1 LVPLANPGK
10 WCACTSKRRRKAL
23 MDEHELHVSMIG
35 GGIGGLA
42 AASAL
47 QRAGMRVTVF
57 ERNHELREVGAG
69 LTLWANGVQVLQ
81 DLGLASEIA
90 AVSARLTHFEC
101 WSWRGKRLG
110 SMPLDSIEMAMGAP
124 NIGIHRADLLRL
136 LAGTLAPGTVQ
147 LDAHCVGFT
156 PEEGGVTSHFADG
169 QHQHSD
175 VLVGAD
181 GLHSVIR
188 AQLLGQQPPRYSGYT
203 CWRGVAPFEDVQVS
217 PGISSET
224 WGPGLRFGMLPI
236 GNGRVFWYATHNCPA
251 GGQDQ
256 PGERKLQ
263 LHRLFHGWRAPIEQ
277 LIEVTDEAEILRND
291 IFDRRP
297 VHHWG
302 KGRVT
307 LLGDAAHP
315 PTPNL
320 GQGACQALED
330 ALILTRCLGSARESV
345 IALRTY
351 EASRMKRSAA
361 IIKQSYLFGKIGQW
375 ENPLLCSLRDALTPL
390 AFATFLPGQ
399 FAANVRGSSV
409 GEARGGAGLDHSLP
423 TAHWEGNR

>member
-1 LVPLANPGK
+1 MNEL
-10 WCACTSKRRRKAL
+10 
-23 MDEHELHVSMIG
+23 ELHVSMIG

-57 ERNHELREVGAG
+57 ELNHELREVGAG
-69 LTLWANGVQVLQ
+69 LTLWANAVKVLQ
-81 DLGLASEIA
+81 ELGLASAIA
-90 AVSARLTHFEC
+90 EVSAPLTHFEC

-110 SMPLDSIEMAMGAP
+110 SLPLDSIEKALGAP
-124 NIGIHRADLLRL
+124 SIGIHRADLLRL
-136 LAGTLAPGTVQ
+136 LADTLAPGTVE

-156 PEEGGVTSHFADG
+156 PEEGSVTSHFADG
-169 QHQHSD
+169 QHHHAD

-224 WGPGLRFGMLPI
+224 WGRGLRFGMLPI

-251 GGQDQ
+251 GGQDR
-256 PGERKLQ
+256 PGERKPLLQ
-263 LHRLFHGWRAPIEQ
+263 RLFHDWRAPIEQ
-277 LIEVTDEAEILRND
+277 LIEATDEATILRND
-291 IFDRRP
+291 IFDRKP
-297 VHHWG
+297 VRRWG
-302 KGRVT
+302 SGRAT

-330 ALILTRCLGSARESV
+330 ALILARCLGSARESV
-345 IALRTY
+345 VALRAY
-351 EASRMKRSAA
+351 EVCRMKRSAA
-361 IIKQSYLFGKIGQW
+361 IIEQSYRLGRISQW
-375 ENPLLCSLRDALTPL
+375 ENPLLRSLRDALIPL
-390 AFATFLPGQ
+390 AFATVLPGQ
-399 FAANVRGSSV
+399 FAAIVRGPSV
-409 GEARGGAGLDHSLP
+409 GEARGGAGLDLHRP
-423 TAHWEGNR
+423 AAHQEGKT

>member
-1 LVPLANPGK
+1 
-10 WCACTSKRRRKAL
+10 
-23 MDEHELHVSMIG
+23 MDEHERHVSMIG

-47 QRAGMRVTVF
+47 QRAGMRVIVF
-57 ERNHELREVGAG
+57 EQNHELREVGAG
-69 LTLWANGVQVLQ
+69 LTLWANAVQVLQ
-81 DLGLASEIA
+81 ELGLASELA
-90 AVSARLTHFEC
+90 TVSAPLTHYEC

-110 SMPLDSIEMAMGAP
+110 SMPLDRIEKAMGAP

-136 LAGTLAPGTVQ
+136 LAGTLAPGTVE
-147 LDAHCVGFT
+147 LDAHCAGFT
-156 PEEGGVTSHFADG
+156 QEEWGVTSHTASG
-169 QHQHSD
+169 QHHHAD

-203 CWRGVAPFEDVQVS
+203 CWRGVAPFEDAQVS

-224 WGPGLRFGMLPI
+224 WGRGLRFGMLPI
-236 GNGRVFWYATHNCPA
+236 GNGRVAWYATRNCPA
-251 GGQDQ
+251 GEQDR
-256 PGERKLQ
+256 PRERKPL
-263 LHRLFHGWRAPIEQ
+263 LHRLFHNWRAPIEQ
-277 LIEVTDEAEILRND
+277 LIEETSEAAILRND

-297 VHHWG
+297 ARHWG
-302 KGRVT
+302 SGRVT

-330 ALILTRCLGSARESV
+330 ALILARCLGSAREPV
-345 IALRTY
+345 VALRAY
-351 EASRMKRSAA
+351 EACRMKRSAA
-361 IIKQSYLFGKIGQW
+361 IIEQSYLFGRIGQW

-390 AFATFLPGQ
+390 AFATVLPGQ
-399 FAANVRGSSV
+399 FAAIVRDPSV
-409 GEARGGAGLDHSLP
+409 GDARGGAGLDHSLP
-423 TAHWEGNR
+423 AAHREGKT

>member
-1 LVPLANPGK
+1 
-10 WCACTSKRRRKAL
+10 

-69 LTLWANGVQVLQ
+69 LTLWANAVQVLQ
-81 DLGLASEIA
+81 ELGLASEIA
-90 AVSARLTHFEC
+90 AVSAPLTHFEC

-110 SMPLDSIEMAMGAP
+110 SMPLDRIEKAMGAP

-136 LAGTLAPGTVQ
+136 LAGTLASGTVQ

-156 PEEGGVTSHFADG
+156 QEEGGVTSHTASG
-169 QHQHSD
+169 QHHHAD

-188 AQLLGQQPPRYSGYT
+188 AQLLGQRPPRSSGYT
-203 CWRGVAPFEDVQVS
+203 CWRGVAPFEDAQVS

-224 WGPGLRFGMLPI
+224 WGRGLRFGMLPI

-251 GGQDQ
+251 GGQDRA
-256 PGERKLQ
+256 GERKPL
-263 LHRLFHGWRAPIEQ
+263 LHRLFHHWRAPIEQ
-277 LIEVTDEAEILRND
+277 LIEATDEAVILRND
-291 IFDRRP
+291 ILDRRP
-297 VHHWG
+297 VRHWG
-302 KGRVT
+302 SGHVT

-330 ALILTRCLGSARESV
+330 ALILARCLGSAREPV
-345 IALRTY
+345 AALRAY
-351 EASRMKRSAA
+351 EACRMKRSAA
-361 IIKQSYLFGKIGQW
+361 IIEQSYLFGRIGQW

-390 AFATFLPGQ
+390 VFATVLPGL
-399 FAANVRGSSV
+399 FAANVRGPSMRD
-409 GEARGGAGLDHSLP
+409 ARGGAGLDHSLP
-423 TAHWEGNR
+423 SAHREGKT

>member
-1 LVPLANPGK
+1 
-10 WCACTSKRRRKAL
+10 
-23 MDEHELHVSMIG
+23 MDEYELHVSMIG

-69 LTLWANGVQVLQ
+69 LTLWANAVQVLQ
-81 DLGLASEIA
+81 ELGLASAIA
-90 AVSARLTHFEC
+90 AVSTALIRFEC

-110 SMPLDSIEMAMGAP
+110 SMPLDSIEKAMGAA

-136 LAGTLAPGTVQ
+136 LADTLAPGTVQ
-147 LDAHCVGFT
+147 LDAHCVGYMQ
-156 PEEGGVTSHFADG
+156 EEGGVTSHFADG
-169 QHQHSD
+169 RHDHAD
-175 VLVGAD
+175 MLVGAD

-188 AQLLGQQPPRYSGYT
+188 TQLLGQQPPRYSGYT
-203 CWRGVAPFEDVQVS
+203 CWRGVALFEDAQVS

-224 WGPGLRFGMLPI
+224 WGRGLRFGMLPI
-236 GNGRVFWYATHNCPA
+236 GNGRVFWYATYNCPA

-256 PGERKLQ
+256 PGERKPL
-263 LHRLFHGWRAPIEQ
+263 LHQLFHNWRAPIEQ
-277 LIEVTDEAEILRND
+277 LIEATDEATILRND
-291 IFDRRP
+291 ILDRRP
-297 VHHWG
+297 VRHWG
-302 KGRVT
+302 SERVT

-330 ALILTRCLGSARESV
+330 SLILARCLGKARESV
-345 IALRTY
+345 AALRTY
-351 EASRMKRSAA
+351 EACRMKRSAS
-361 IIKQSYLFGKIGQW
+361 IIEQSYLFGQIGQW

-399 FAANVRGSSV
+399 FASTVGGSSV
-409 GEARGGAGLDHSLP
+409 GDVRGGAETFS
-423 TAHWEGNR
+423 ER

>member
-1 LVPLANPGK
+1 
-10 WCACTSKRRRKAL
+10 
-23 MDEHELHVSMIG
+23 MDEHKLHVSIIG

-81 DLGLASEIA
+81 KLGLASEIA
-90 AVSARLTHFEC
+90 AVSAPLTHFEC

-110 SMPLDSIEMAMGAP
+110 SMPLDSIEKAMGAA

-136 LAGTLAPGTVQ
+136 LAGTLVPGTVQ

-156 PEEGGVTSHFADG
+156 QEEGGVTSHFADG
-169 QHQHSD
+169 QHHHAD

-181 GLHSVIR
+181 GLHSVVR
-188 AQLLGQQPPRYSGYT
+188 TQLLGQRPPRYSGYT
-203 CWRGVAPFEDVQVS
+203 CWRGVASFEDVQVS

-224 WGPGLRFGMLPI
+224 WGRGRRFGMLPI

-256 PGERKLQ
+256 PGERKLL
-263 LHRLFHGWRAPIEQ
+263 LHELFHDWRPPIEQ
-277 LIEVTDEAEILRND
+277 LIEATDEAAILRND
-291 IFDRRP
+291 IFDRKP
-297 VHHWG
+297 VRHWG
-302 KGRVT
+302 SERVT

-330 ALILTRCLGSARESV
+330 ALILARRLGSTRKSV
-345 IALRTY
+345 VALRAY

-361 IIKQSYLFGKIGQW
+361 IIEQSYRFGRIGQW
-375 ENPLLCSLRDALTPL
+375 EHPLLCSLRDALTPL
-390 AFATFLPGQ
+390 AFATVLPGQ

-409 GEARGGAGLDHSLP
+409 GEARGGAGVDP
-423 TAHWEGNR
+423 RRPAAH

>member
-1 LVPLANPGK
+1 
-10 WCACTSKRRRKAL
+10 
-23 MDEHELHVSMIG
+23 MDEHERHVSIIG

-81 DLGLASEIA
+81 QLGLASEIA
-90 AVSARLTHFEC
+90 AASAPLTHFEC

-110 SMPLDSIEMAMGAP
+110 SMPLDSIEKAMGAA

-136 LAGTLAPGTVQ
+136 LAGTLVPGTVQ

-156 PEEGGVTSHFADG
+156 QEEGGVTSHFADG
-169 QHQHSD
+169 QHHHAD

-181 GLHSVIR
+181 GL
-188 AQLLGQQPPRYSGYT
+188 
-203 CWRGVAPFEDVQVS
+203 
-217 PGISSET
+217 
-224 WGPGLRFGMLPI
+224 
-236 GNGRVFWYATHNCPA
+236 
-251 GGQDQ
+251 
-256 PGERKLQ
+256 LQ
-263 LHRLFHGWRAPIEQ
+263 ELFHDWRPPIEQ
-277 LIEVTDEAEILRND
+277 LIEATDEAAILRND
-291 IFDRRP
+291 IFDRKP
-297 VHHWG
+297 VRHWG
-302 KGRVT
+302 SERVT

-330 ALILTRCLGSARESV
+330 ALILARRLGSTRKSV
-345 IALRTY
+345 VALRAY

-361 IIKQSYLFGKIGQW
+361 IIEQSYRFGRIGQW
-375 ENPLLCSLRDALTPL
+375 EHPLLCSLRDALTPL
-390 AFATFLPGQ
+390 AFATVLPWQ

-409 GEARGGAGLDHSLP
+409 GEARGGAGVDP
-423 TAHWEGNR
+423 RRPAAY

>member
-1 LVPLANPGK
+1 
-10 WCACTSKRRRKAL
+10 
-23 MDEHELHVSMIG
+23 MDEHERQVSMIG

-47 QRAGMRVTVF
+47 QRAGMRVIVF
-57 ERNHELREVGAG
+57 EQNHELREVGAG
-69 LTLWANGVQVLQ
+69 LTLWANAVQVLQ
-81 DLGLASEIA
+81 ELGLASEIA
-90 AVSARLTHFEC
+90 AVSVPLTHFEC

-110 SMPLDSIEMAMGAP
+110 SIPLDSIEKAMSAP

-136 LAGTLAPGTVQ
+136 LAGTLAPGTVL

-156 PEEGGVTSHFADG
+156 QEEGGVTSHTASG
-169 QHQHSD
+169 QHHHAD

-188 AQLLGQQPPRYSGYT
+188 AQLLGQRPPRYSGYT
-203 CWRGVAPFEDVQVS
+203 CWRGVAPFEDAQVS

-224 WGPGLRFGMLPI
+224 WGRGRRFGMLPI
-236 GNGRVFWYATHNCPA
+236 GNGRVAWYATRNCPA
-251 GGQDQ
+251 GEQER
-256 PGERKLQ
+256 PGERKSL
-263 LHRLFHGWRAPIEQ
+263 LHRLFHSWRAPIEQ
-277 LIEVTDEAEILRND
+277 LIEETSEAAILRND

-297 VHHWG
+297 VRHWG
-302 KGRVT
+302 SGRVT

-330 ALILTRCLGSARESV
+330 ALILARCLGNARESV
-345 IALRTY
+345 VALRAY
-351 EASRMKRSAA
+351 EASRMKRGAG
-361 IIKQSYLFGKIGQW
+361 IIEQSYRFGRIGQW

-390 AFATFLPGQ
+390 AFVTVLPGQ
-399 FAANVRGSSV
+399 FAAIVRGPSV
-409 GEARGGAGLDHSLP
+409 GEARGGAGLDHSRP
-423 TAHWEGNR
+423 AAHREGKT

>member
-1 LVPLANPGK
+1 
-10 WCACTSKRRRKAL
+10 
-23 MDEHELHVSMIG
+23 MDEHERHVSMIG

-57 ERNHELREVGAG
+57 EQNHELREVGAG
-69 LTLWANGVQVLQ
+69 LTLWANAVQVLQ
-81 DLGLASEIA
+81 ELGLASEIA
-90 AVSARLTHFEC
+90 AVSAPLTHFEC

-110 SMPLDSIEMAMGAP
+110 SMPLDSIEKAMGAA

-136 LAGTLAPGTVQ
+136 LAGTLAPGTVE

-156 PEEGGVTSHFADG
+156 QEEGGVTSHFADG
-169 QHQHSD
+169 QHHHAD

-203 CWRGVAPFEDVQVS
+203 CWRGVAPFEDAQVS

-224 WGPGLRFGMLPI
+224 WGRGLRFGMLPI
-236 GNGRVFWYATHNCPA
+236 GNGRVFWYATRNCPA
-251 GGQDQ
+251 GEQDR
-256 PGERKLQ
+256 PGERKPL
-263 LHRLFHGWRAPIEQ
+263 LHRLFHHWRAPIEQ
-277 LIEVTDEAEILRND
+277 LIEETSKAAILRND

-297 VHHWG
+297 VRHWG
-302 KGRVT
+302 SGRVT

-330 ALILTRCLGSARESV
+330 ALILARCLGSARECV
-345 IALRTY
+345 VARRAY
-351 EASRMKRSAA
+351 EAYRMKRSAA
-361 IIKQSYLFGKIGQW
+361 IIEQSYLFGRIGQW

-390 AFATFLPGQ
+390 AFATVLPRQ
-399 FAANVRGSSV
+399 FAAYARAPSV
-409 GEARGGAGLDHSLP
+409 GEARGGAGLELRRP
-423 TAHWEGNR
+423 TAHREGKT